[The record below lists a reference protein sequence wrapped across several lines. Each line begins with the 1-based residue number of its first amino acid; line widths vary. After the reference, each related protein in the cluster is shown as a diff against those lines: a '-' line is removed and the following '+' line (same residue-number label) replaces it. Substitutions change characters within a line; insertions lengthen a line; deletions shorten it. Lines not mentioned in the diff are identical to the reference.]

1 MEKQVVKF
9 LDYKII
15 NTGNSDGWVL
25 QKEKYTYDN
34 LWESHLGNFSDVE
47 SAKEYAVYYFMIA
60 RPAVFSAQIMFRMK
74 GTHAYHD
81 GALFIKQLEKEN
93 IPVPAEVGISNDM
106 NRILTFK
113 GRKI

>member
-47 SAKEYAVYYFMIA
+47 SAKKWAVLNFMIA
-60 RPAVFSAQIMFRMK
+60 RPAVFHASVIYRMQ
-74 GTHAYHD
+74 GMGGSYHD
-81 GALFIKQLEKEN
+81 GFLFMAQLKKED
-93 IPVPAEVGISNDM
+93 ISVPDELGISNDANCM
-106 NRILTFK
+106 LTFK
-113 GRKI
+113 